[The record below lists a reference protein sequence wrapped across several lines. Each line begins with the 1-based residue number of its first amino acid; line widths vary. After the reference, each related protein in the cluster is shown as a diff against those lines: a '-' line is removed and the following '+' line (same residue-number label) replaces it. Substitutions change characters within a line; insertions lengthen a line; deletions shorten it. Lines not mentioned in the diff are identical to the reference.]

1 MGTIRQSRCPR
12 TRSAPEM
19 PPPRRNPRPTDF
31 LLFFGVLF
39 IAAAIGAKAFWRETV
54 PPPVG
59 IDAPEL

>member
-1 MGTIRQSRCPR
+1 
-12 TRSAPEM
+12 M